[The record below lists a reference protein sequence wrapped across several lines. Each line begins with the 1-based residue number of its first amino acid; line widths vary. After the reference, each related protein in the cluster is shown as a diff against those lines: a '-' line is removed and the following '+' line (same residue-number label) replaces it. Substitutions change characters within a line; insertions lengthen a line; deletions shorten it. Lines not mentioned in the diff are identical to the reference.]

1 MLNEVQ
7 QPGGK
12 GMYEM
17 VDKEYV
23 RKKHFIDGWSIRKL
37 SSQLLIARQT
47 VRKLLEDAEIPK
59 YNRGQDRACP
69 VMDPYRGFIE
79 NILLEDK
86 NAPVKQRHTSARIFE
101 RLTDEHGFTG
111 GESTVRHYL
120 RKLKLPQLECF
131 LKLEANPGE
140 QMQIDFGHAEVE
152 MGGKRVKACLFCM
165 RLKYSLVP
173 FVVAFPTERL
183 EAFLEGH
190 VRGFLYFGG
199 IPKEGLYDNATTQVV
214 KVLSGPDREE
224 HESFSSLR
232 AHYLFDSHFCRPAHG
247 NEKGTIESLVKY
259 VRGRALVPVPSFA
272 SWDELN
278 AHLLRWCE
286 KEKVKH
292 ADRWQ
297 EELVALRGLPA
308 VPFSS
313 ARLLSVKV
321 NTYALAT
328 VDRNQY
334 SIPCQYTGQ
343 MIIAKA
349 YVDRIDFIVGSNVV
363 ATHVRSYRR
372 DQVFMEI
379 GHYLTALERKP
390 HAVTHASVVRQ
401 LPHVFGMLRE
411 RMTQAHSQGYKD
423 FLAVLL
429 LLREYALSDVTTVLE
444 SMNVA
449 DVTAA
454 AMRQRLSPASMI
466 VPDTTDVVTT
476 TAHAALYDRLLQEV
490 G

>member
-1 MLNEVQ
+1 MLNEDQ

-12 GMYEM
+12 GMYGM

-23 RKKHFIDGWSIRKL
+23 RKRHFVDGWSIRKL
-37 SSQLLIARQT
+37 SSQLKIARQT

-69 VMDPYRGFIE
+69 VMDPYRAFIE
-79 NILLEDK
+79 NIMREDK

-111 GESTVRHYL
+111 GESTVRHYI
-120 RKLKLPQLECF
+120 RKLKVSQPECF

-152 MGGKRVKACLFCM
+152 MDGKRVKVCLFCM

-173 FVVAFPTERL
+173 YVIAFPTERL

-199 IPKEGLYDNATTQVV
+199 VPKEGLYDNATTQVV
-214 KVLSGPDREE
+214 KVLTGPDREE
-224 HESFSSLR
+224 HEWFSSLR
-232 AHYLFDSHFCRPAHG
+232 AHYLFDSHFCQPAHG
-247 NEKGTIESLVKY
+247 NEKGTVESLVKY
-259 VRGRALVPVPSFA
+259 VRSRALVPVPSFA

-278 AHLLRWCE
+278 TYLMRWCE
-286 KEKVKH
+286 KEKTKH

-297 EELVALRGLPA
+297 EEQAALRSLPA
-308 VPFSS
+308 APFSS
-313 ARLLSVKV
+313 ARPLPVKV

-334 SIPCQYTGQ
+334 SVPCQYTGQ

-349 YVDRIDFIVGSNVV
+349 YVDRIDLIVGSQIV
-363 ATHVRSYRR
+363 ATHARSYRR
-372 DQVFMEI
+372 DQVYMEI
-379 GHYLTALERKP
+379 DHYLTALERKP

-401 LPHVFGMLRE
+401 LPPVFGKLRE
-411 RMTQAHSQGYKD
+411 RMTQAHSRGYKD

-429 LLREYALSDVTTVLE
+429 LLREYSLSDVVATLE
-444 SMNVA
+444 CM
-449 DVTAA
+449 DITDITAA
-454 AMRQRLSPASMI
+454 ALRQRLSPSSMI

-476 TAHAALYDRLLQEV
+476 TAHAAQYDRLLQEV